1 MNEAELL
8 IYLLTRIQDN
18 IIIGTKEQDLLKILA
33 LTDKNAKSKLLNLL
47 QELNMNLSILGLIVK
62 FNSANEHWFI
72 GFKDEM
78 PNISYKISDTGLS
91 SSSAATLLSIL
102 VISISDGSPIT
113 YNDLMK
119 IRKKKSLK
127 DDLFKLEAKG
137 FIKTSK
143 GNLVLTPKIF
153 YYIDLEKI
161 IDEIKELN
169 QNRLKDKNP

>member
-18 IIIGTKEQDLLKILA
+18 ITIGTNEHVLLKILA

-47 QELNMNLSILGLIVK
+47 QELNTNLSVLGLVVK
-62 FNSANEHWFI
+62 FNPANEHWFI
-72 GFKDEM
+72 GFKDEI
-78 PNISYKISDTGLS
+78 PKISNKILDTGLS

-102 VISISDGSPIT
+102 ILSISDGTPIT
-113 YNDLMK
+113 YNEVRK
-119 IRKKKSLK
+119 FRKKKAIK
-127 DDLFKLEAKG
+127 DDILKLESKG

-153 YYIDLEKI
+153 YHIDLEKI
-161 IDEIKELN
+161 TEEIKELSQNLPKN
-169 QNRLKDKNP
+169 QNS